1 MAGNMFLRRLHEKKK
16 EVDGIGWVDPV
27 ILDENGEKAVITL
40 HGTSRAS
47 FRTWAK
53 DDELGNNRHFDQEAV
68 ELCLLHSKQDAYNGA
83 YDRAPLEKERR
94 KIMNAWGKYCYSAIR
109 KLKPRSS

>member
-40 HGTSRAS
+40 H
-47 FRTWAK
+47 AK
-53 DDELGNNRHFDQEAV
+53 
-68 ELCLLHSKQDAYNGA
+68 
-83 YDRAPLEKERR
+83 
-94 KIMNAWGKYCYSAIR
+94 
-109 KLKPRSS
+109 